1 MKLKAAAPYI
11 FVPLLIVTLILL
23 RVEGRDWW
31 CACGNRNLWD
41 GDIWSAHC
49 SQHLFDPYSF
59 THVLHGLLFYVAG
72 LILVPRVPFV
82 WRLLMATFIECLWE
96 VIENSEFIIHRYRE
110 VTISLGYEGDSVINS
125 LGDIGCCIF
134 GFFLA
139 HYLGLRRS
147 LLVFAATE
155 LLLLLTIRDNLTLN
169 VLMLVCPVDAV
180 KAWQMIH

>member
-1 MKLKAAAPYI
+1 
-11 FVPLLIVTLILL
+11 
-23 RVEGRDWW
+23 
-31 CACGNRNLWD
+31 
-41 GDIWSAHC
+41 
-49 SQHLFDPYSF
+49 
-59 THVLHGLLFYVAG
+59 
-72 LILVPRVPFV
+72 
-82 WRLLMATFIECLWE
+82 MATFIECLWE